1 MAEPTWV
8 LGFDGDCL
16 TCRQLAEEVARLANG
31 RLAVRSLRAPEVAAW
46 RARALG
52 PDAPWAPTLLR
63 VQGARVEAWTGR
75 RLAWQLARLLGPS
88 RALALAERLVSLS
101 GAPRPA
107 TASVTRRGF
116 LGKLGAAA
124 LAAVLLASGRLPGSE
139 RARAVDDQA
148 GLRIEPADERTR
160 AALLGQA
167 QQDRRVRLLRSHLQA
182 RGFTPE
188 DAPQGV
194 VVYHEASPLRTV
206 LAEGF
211 RARASSLRA
220 TLAFGVEASGETW
233 AYALASDGAR
243 RGAWIV
249 DDQGAVQWIDP
260 EVTPLVNWRCFVCLR
275 LCVDGVCG
283 LGCGIACTVVCG
295 GNIVC
300 ALVCGVICADVCSS
314 TGCDIC
320 YQPGWDC

>member
-31 RLAVRSLRAPEVAAW
+31 RLAVRSLREPEVVAW

-52 PDAPWAPTLLR
+52 ADAPWAPTLLR

-75 RLAWQLARLLGPS
+75 RLAWHLARLLGPS
-88 RALALAERLVSLS
+88 RALALAERLVALN
-101 GAPRPA
+101 GASRPA

-124 LAAVLLASGRLPGSE
+124 LAAVLLASGRLPSSE
-139 RARAVDDQA
+139 RAMAVDAQT

-160 AALLGQA
+160 AALLRQA
-167 QQDRRVRLLRSHLQA
+167 QQDRRVRLLRNHLQSQ
-182 RGFTPE
+182 GFIPE
-188 DAPQGV
+188 DAPQAV
-194 VVYHEASPLRTV
+194 VAYHEASLVRTV

-211 RARASSLRA
+211 RARASGFQA
-220 TLAFGVEASGETW
+220 TLAFGVEASGDTW
-233 AYALASDGAR
+233 AYVLAIDGTR

-249 DDQGAVQWIDP
+249 DDQGAVQWVDST
-260 EVTPLVNWRCFVCLR
+260 VTPLVNWRCFVCLR
-275 LCVDGVCG
+275 LCQIGVCA

-300 ALVCGVICADVCSS
+300 ALVCSGICGDVCSS